1 MAATAISFKAQVAQ
15 RVTVKATQ
23 PKVTVQKAIVAS
35 ANTRREVLSFG
46 ALAGAA
52 LMAGKANAVEDY
64 TIYDFQ
70 AKTKAD
76 GFYNIYEA
84 RDLDV
89 SQEAKPGQATRAAY
103 QRLTPADT
111 VKRVKESASRIQKDL
126 PSLIEKEYY
135 PVAQREL
142 RLQVGYLRYDL
153 DFLASTKAGPAKA
166 AAKGQADDLIKKVEA
181 LDFQL
186 RSKSLDGSKAAYS
199 AVTAALTPVV
209 SAL

>member
-15 RVTVKATQ
+15 RVTVKASQ

-35 ANTRREVLSFG
+35 ANSRREVLSFG
-46 ALAGAA
+46 ALTAAA
-52 LMAGKANAVEDY
+52 LVAGKANAVEDY

-70 AKTKAD
+70 AKTKSD

-89 SQEAKPGQATRAAY
+89 TQETKPGAPTRMAMQKLA
-103 QRLTPADT
+103 PSDT
-111 VKRVKESASRIQKDL
+111 VSRVKESAKRIETVL
-126 PSLIEKEYY
+126 PPLIEKEYY

-142 RLQVGYLRYDL
+142 RNQIGYLRFDL
-153 DFLASTKAGPAKA
+153 EFLASLKSGADKASAVA
-166 AAKGQADDLIKKVEA
+166 ASKDLIKKIEA

-186 RSKSLDGSKAAYS
+186 RSKSLEGSQEAYS
-199 AVTAALTPVV
+199 TVV
-209 SAL
+209 GTLGPFVSTL